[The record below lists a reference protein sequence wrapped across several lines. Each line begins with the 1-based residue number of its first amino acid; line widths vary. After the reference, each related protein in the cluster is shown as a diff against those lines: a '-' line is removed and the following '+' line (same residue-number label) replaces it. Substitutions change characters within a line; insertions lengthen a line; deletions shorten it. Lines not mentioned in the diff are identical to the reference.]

1 MIAILL
7 EAFQTTA
14 AFTIPGCSGS
24 HILTYP
30 LPPYSTVIGLI
41 HRLCGWT
48 EYHPLKISITGS
60 GMQMTD
66 PVALRWKGGMYSGEE
81 TEEFKKRFPVRIPA
95 GDGYIGWVQTPVAVD
110 MINDLT
116 LRIHIVPEN
125 QNEIQKI
132 FWDLNHPKEFPNLGR
147 REDLLQVNGVYLAN
161 ILEERELETP
171 LSAYVPADMLAENT
185 HAETFYDLHKTY
197 KIIKNRR
204 IFEDV
209 KAAYVSEGQK
219 ITAPVDDF
227 GNPVFLA

>member
-24 HILTYP
+24 HLLTYP

-66 PVALRWKGGMYSGEE
+66 PVARRWKGGMYSSEE
-81 TEEFKKRFPVRIPA
+81 TKEFKKRFPVRVPT

-110 MINDLT
+110 MIHDLT

-132 FWDLNHPKEFPNLGR
+132 FWELNHPKEFPSLGR
-147 REDLLQVNGVYLAN
+147 REDLLQIDGVYLAN
-161 ILEERELETP
+161 ILEQRNVETT
-171 LSAYVPADMLAENT
+171 LSAYVPADMLSERNHT
-185 HAETFYDLHKTY
+185 ETFYDLHKTY
-197 KIIKNRR
+197 KIIKNKRV
-204 IFEDV
+204 FEDI
-209 KAAYVSEGQK
+209 KAAYVSEGQN

>member
-7 EAFQTTA
+7 EGFQTTA
-14 AFTIPGCSGS
+14 AFTIPGCFGS
-24 HILTYP
+24 HLLTYP

-41 HRLCGWT
+41 HRLCEWT

-66 PVALRWKGGMYSGEE
+66 PVALRWKGGMYSSEE
-81 TEEFKKRFPVRIPA
+81 TKEFKKRFPVRVPT

-110 MINDLT
+110 MIHDLM
-116 LRIHIVPEN
+116 LRIHIVPED

-132 FWDLNHPKEFPNLGR
+132 FWELNHPKEFPSLGR
-147 REDLLQVNGVYLAN
+147 REDLLQINGVYLAN
-161 ILEERELETP
+161 ILEEKGLETP
-171 LSAYVPADMLAENT
+171 LSAYVPADMLSERNHT
-185 HAETFYDLHKTY
+185 ETFYDLHKTY

-209 KAAYVSEGQK
+209 KVAYVSEGQNV
-219 ITAPVDDF
+219 TAPVDDY
-227 GNPVFLA
+227 GNPIFLA